1 MYYLPLGRHF
11 LSRRKKDGVTVGKH
25 PQSGLLPEKSGFV
38 DLEAALR
45 QDRPRKRVISIGGET
60 ENDVQWNTK
69 ILHLKRCDFC
79 EYLKI
84 NELQNG
90 E

>member
-1 MYYLPLGRHF
+1 MAGA
-11 LSRRKKDGVTVGKH
+11 GKA
-25 PQSGLLPEKSGFV
+25 E
-38 DLEAALR
+38 LR
-45 QDRPRKRVISIGGET
+45 QESISGET
-60 ENDVQWNTK
+60 ENDVHWNTK

-84 NELQNG
+84 KELQNG